1 MIRSQVNGTILLIE
15 VDPVNLVALS
25 LILHS
30 FGHTV
35 LEADSQDEAVRVCHH
50 HRGPIHLVVTT
61 AFLQRKDAKQG
72 SRRSELLNWPTR
84 ALFLSDEPPKELPD
98 ATYEHTFLRT
108 PFRAEAL
115 ASIISELLHSPQSTT
130 ASSA

>member
-1 MIRSQVNGTILLIE
+1 MMRSQVNGTILLIE

-35 LEADSQDEAVRVCHH
+35 LEADSQDEAVRVCHD

-72 SRRSELLNWPTR
+72 GRRSELLNWPTR
-84 ALFLSDEPPKELPD
+84 ALFLSDELPNELHD
-98 ATYEHTFLRT
+98 ATYEYAFLRI

-115 ASIISELLHSPQSTT
+115 ATTISALLFGPQSST
-130 ASSA
+130 A